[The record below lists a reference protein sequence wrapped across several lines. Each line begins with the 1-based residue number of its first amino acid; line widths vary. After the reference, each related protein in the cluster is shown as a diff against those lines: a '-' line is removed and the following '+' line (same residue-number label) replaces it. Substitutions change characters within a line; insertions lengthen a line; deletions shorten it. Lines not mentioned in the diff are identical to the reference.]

1 MFLLQATREFR
12 RTVDVKQLIHL
23 GTNERKIYLPGEEF
37 VYGRKNR

>member
-1 MFLLQATREFR
+1 MDIKRHIPE
-12 RTVDVKQLIHL
+12 